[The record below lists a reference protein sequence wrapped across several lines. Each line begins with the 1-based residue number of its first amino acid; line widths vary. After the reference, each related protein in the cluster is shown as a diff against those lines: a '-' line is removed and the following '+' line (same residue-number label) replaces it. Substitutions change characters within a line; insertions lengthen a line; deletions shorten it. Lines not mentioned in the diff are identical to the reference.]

1 MVSRDGFCLLL
12 LLQIKST
19 KPDKFTPRIVEKKD
33 DYVHVE
39 YESPILGVSKGRAF
53 LLLSTIVS
61 LQRLYLKR
69 LVFGSW

>member
-1 MVSRDGFCLLL
+1 MVVSRDGGFCLSL

-39 YESPILGVSKGRAF
+39 YESPILGVSRSRVF
-53 LLLSTIVS
+53 FPIVVS
-61 LQRLYLKR
+61 FNDHIIKR
-69 LVFGSW
+69 HFGL